1 MLKLYHNRYCKLDN
15 ELVTVW
21 ILPKNKNERKKKSNN
36 TDDARNSQPFL
47 IHAKQLPEELKY
59 SQYPFLCEFIADDL
73 FLILNTLPFVPLG
86 ETSETKGCGLCA
98 AKYKKHPYRVKTR
111 SEQIHHVCFNFL
123 FV

>member
-21 ILPKNKNERKKKSNN
+21 ILPKKIKSNN

-59 SQYPFLCEFIADDL
+59 SQYPFLCEFIVDDL

-86 ETSETKGCGLCA
+86 ETSETKGCGA
-98 AKYKKHPYRVKTR
+98 AKYKKHPYRVKGG
-111 SEQIHHVCFNFL
+111 QNK
-123 FV
+123 